1 MMGDPRSGSAKL
13 VPLCYPRDVGELAL
27 IKSLLEGNGIPY
39 AVHHEHVGALYPGV
53 SLLGGR
59 VMVAER
65 EKTRAAILISRLAL
79 QIREATAET
88 E

>member
-65 EKTRAAILISRLAL
+65 ENSGGDPHQSPGPADQGGDRRD
-79 QIREATAET
+79 
-88 E
+88 